1 MQKVDEADSDAKN
14 SSSAKEFKS
23 LTEQV
28 AKLQKDVE
36 AATKLS
42 KSLQLQIKQKD

>member
-14 SSSAKEFKS
+14 NSSAKEFRS
-23 LTEQV
+23 LTDQV

-42 KSLQLQIKQKD
+42 KSLQMQIQ